1 MYQFFLN
8 HSQLFEIK
16 TNISIKEITDKI
28 EIQKCIDLFNSEIQW
43 DEMFDIQKALDRIER
58 GEKMFVGYKNEDIFC
73 YCWIRQD
80 NEQEYYLYNVFSK
93 KPESLR
99 KIGVIDL
106 LYLVIKN
113 HTTGKIKV
121 EIDKWNIQSQRV
133 AERLGFNL
141 IHNSLIIND
150 L

>member
-1 MYQFFLN
+1 VYQFFLN

-141 IHNSLIIND
+141 IHNSLIINN

>member
-1 MYQFFLN
+1 MQHFFLN
-8 HSQLFEIK
+8 HSQLVERK
-16 TNISIKEITDKI
+16 TNISIKEIKAKA
-28 EIQKCIDLFNSEIQW
+28 EIQKCIDLFNSEIKW

-141 IHNSLIIND
+141 IHNSLITND

>member
-1 MYQFFLN
+1 MQHFLLN
-8 HSQLFEIK
+8 HSELIERK
-16 TNISIKEITDKI
+16 TDISIKQITEQI

-43 DEMFDIQKALDRIER
+43 NDMFDVQKALDRIER

-133 AERLGFNL
+133 AKRLGFNL
-141 IHNSLIIND
+141 IHNPLITND

>member
-1 MYQFFLN
+1 MKHFLLN
-8 HSQLFEIK
+8 HSELIERK
-16 TNISIKEITDKI
+16 TDISIKQITEQI

-43 DEMFDIQKALDRIER
+43 NDMFNVQKALNRIEK

-73 YCWIRQD
+73 YCWIKENHKD
-80 NEQEYYLYNVFSK
+80 DYYIYNVFSK
-93 KPESLR
+93 KPKSLR

-113 HTTGKIKV
+113 YTTGKIRV
-121 EIDKWNIQSQRV
+121 EIDDWNTQSQRV
-133 AERLGFNL
+133 FERLGFNL
-141 IHNSLIIND
+141 IYNSLITNN

>member
-1 MYQFFLN
+1 MQHFFLN
-8 HSQLFEIK
+8 HSQLVERK
-16 TNISIKEITDKI
+16 TNISIKEIKAKA
-28 EIQKCIDLFNSEIQW
+28 EIQKCIDLFNSEIKW

-73 YCWIRQD
+73 YCWIKENHKD
-80 NEQEYYLYNVFSK
+80 DYYIYNVFSK
-93 KPESLR
+93 KPKSLR

-113 HTTGKIKV
+113 YTTGKIRA
-121 EIDKWNIQSQRV
+121 EIDDWNGQSQKV
-133 AERLGFNL
+133 ANRLGASL

>member
-1 MYQFFLN
+1 MQHFLLN
-8 HSQLFEIK
+8 HSELIERK
-16 TNISIKEITDKI
+16 TDISIKQITEQI

-43 DEMFDIQKALDRIER
+43 NDMFDVQKALDRIER

-93 KPESLR
+93 KPKSLR
-99 KIGVIDL
+99 KMGVIDL

-113 HTTGKIKV
+113 YTTGKIRAG
-121 EIDKWNIQSQRV
+121 IDDWNGQSQKV
-133 AERLGFNL
+133 ANRLGASL
-141 IHNSLIIND
+141 IHNSLITND

>member
-1 MYQFFLN
+1 MQHFLLN
-8 HSQLFEIK
+8 HSELIERKTDIPIK
-16 TNISIKEITDKI
+16 QITEQI

-43 DEMFDIQKALDRIER
+43 NDMFDVQKALDRIER

-80 NEQEYYLYNVFSK
+80 NEQDYYLYNVFSK

-141 IHNSLIIND
+141 IHNSLIINN

>member
-1 MYQFFLN
+1 MQHFLLN
-8 HSQLFEIK
+8 HSELIERK
-16 TNISIKEITDKI
+16 TDISIKQITEQI

-43 DEMFDIQKALDRIER
+43 NDMFDVQKALDRIER
-58 GEKMFVGYKNEDIFC
+58 GEKMFVVYKNEDIFC

-133 AERLGFNL
+133 AKRLGFNL
-141 IHNSLIIND
+141 IHNPLITND

>member
-93 KPESLR
+93 KPKSLR
-99 KIGVIDL
+99 KIGVIDM
-106 LYLVIKN
+106 LYLVIKY
-113 HTTGKIKV
+113 HTTGKIRV

-141 IHNSLIIND
+141 IHNSLITND

>member
-1 MYQFFLN
+1 MQHFFLN
-8 HSQLFEIK
+8 HSQLVERK
-16 TNISIKEITDKI
+16 TNISIKEIKAKA
-28 EIQKCIDLFNSEIQW
+28 EIQQCIDLFNLEIQW
-43 DEMFDIQKALDRIER
+43 NEMFDIQEALNRIER

-133 AERLGFNL
+133 AKRLGFNL
-141 IHNSLIIND
+141 IHNPLITND

>member
-1 MYQFFLN
+1 MKIFELN
-8 HSQLFEIK
+8 YVDLPDRQTDIQ
-16 TNISIKEITDKI
+16 IKEATEKS
-28 EIQKCIDLFNSEIQW
+28 EIQQCIDLFNLEIQW
-43 DEMFDIQKALDRIER
+43 NEMFDIQEALNRIER

>member
-1 MYQFFLN
+1 MKTFLLN
-8 HSQLFEIK
+8 HSELIERK
-16 TNISIKEITDKI
+16 TDISIKQITEQI

-43 DEMFDIQKALDRIER
+43 NNMFDVQKALDRIER

-93 KPESLR
+93 KPKSLR
-99 KIGVIDL
+99 KIGVIDM
-106 LYLVIKN
+106 LYLVIKY
-113 HTTGKIKV
+113 HTIGKISV
-121 EIDKWNIQSQRV
+121 EIDEWNTQSQRV
-133 AERLGFNL
+133 AKRLGFNL
-141 IHNSLIIND
+141 IHNSLITND

>member
-1 MYQFFLN
+1 MIVFQ
-8 HSQLFEIK
+8 E
-16 TNISIKEITDKI
+16 I
-28 EIQKCIDLFNSEIQW
+28 EIAKNYLNEDWLFNLIDKCKTIAWQHKESEPSG
-43 DEMFDIQKALDRIER
+43 IEFKKINNSLKLLPI
-58 GEKMFVGYKNEDIFC
+58 EFACDYD
-73 YCWIRQD
+73 
-80 NEQEYYLYNVFSK
+80 K

-141 IHNSLIIND
+141 IHNSLIINN

>member
-1 MYQFFLN
+1 VYQFFLN

-141 IHNSLIIND
+141 IHNSLITND

>member
-1 MYQFFLN
+1 MQHFFLN
-8 HSQLFEIK
+8 HSQLVERK
-16 TNISIKEITDKI
+16 TNISIKQITEQI
-28 EIQKCIDLFNSEIQW
+28 EIQKCIDLFNSEIKW

-73 YCWIRQD
+73 YCWIKENHKD
-80 NEQEYYLYNVFSK
+80 DYYIYNVFSK
-93 KPESLR
+93 KPKSLR

-113 HTTGKIKV
+113 YTTGKIRA
-121 EIDKWNIQSQRV
+121 EIDDWNTQSQRV
-133 AERLGFNL
+133 FERLGFNL
-141 IHNSLIIND
+141 IYNSLITNN

>member
-1 MYQFFLN
+1 VQHFFLN
-8 HSQLFEIK
+8 HSQLVERK
-16 TNISIKEITDKI
+16 TNISIKEITAKA
-28 EIQKCIDLFNSEIQW
+28 EIQKCIDLFNSEIKW

-73 YCWIRQD
+73 YCWIKENHKD
-80 NEQEYYLYNVFSK
+80 DYYIYNVFSK
-93 KPESLR
+93 KPKSLR

-113 HTTGKIKV
+113 YTTGKIRA
-121 EIDKWNIQSQRV
+121 EIDDWNTQSQRV
-133 AERLGFNL
+133 FERLGFNL
-141 IHNSLIIND
+141 IYNSLITNN

>member
-1 MYQFFLN
+1 MQHFFLN
-8 HSQLFEIK
+8 HSQLVERK
-16 TNISIKEITDKI
+16 TNISIKEIKAKA
-28 EIQKCIDLFNSEIQW
+28 EIQQCIDLFNLEIQW
-43 DEMFDIQKALDRIER
+43 NEMFDIQEALNRIER

-141 IHNSLIIND
+141 IHNSLITND